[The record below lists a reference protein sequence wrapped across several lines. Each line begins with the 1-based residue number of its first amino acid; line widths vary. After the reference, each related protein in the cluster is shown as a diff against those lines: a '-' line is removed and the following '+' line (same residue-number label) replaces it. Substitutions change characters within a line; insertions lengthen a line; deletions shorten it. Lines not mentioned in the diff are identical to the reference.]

1 MFFSILCSCVLNIGI
16 NSFNIISKD
25 VNLKATKLIQ
35 YLKDKINKN
44 RIVFL
49 QETHSTI
56 DDESKLK
63 DDFQESLF

>member
-1 MFFSILCSCVLNIGI
+1 MLNIGI

>member
-1 MFFSILCSCVLNIGI
+1 MLNIGI

-25 VNLKATKLIQ
+25 VNLKATKLIK